1 MITLTYKGD
10 WRKTNTFLERCLNLV
25 KLGKL
30 DECGRRGVQALQAA
44 TPVDTGETAKSW
56 YYKIERKSGS
66 TSVVWLNSNQNQ
78 GIPIAILIQ
87 YGHGLQNGV
96 YIKGTDFINPAMKAV
111 FDEMADNL
119 WKELIS

>member
-1 MITLTYKGD
+1 MITVTCKGD
-10 WRKTNTFLERCLNLV
+10 WKKTNTFLERCLNLF

-30 DECGRRGVQALQAA
+30 DQCGREGVKALQAA

-56 YYKIERKSGS
+56 YYKIERKRGS
-66 TSVVWLNSNQNQ
+66 FSIVWLNSNQNQ

-96 YIKGTDFINPAMKAV
+96 YVKGIDFINPAMKTI
-111 FDEMADNL
+111 FDDMADDL